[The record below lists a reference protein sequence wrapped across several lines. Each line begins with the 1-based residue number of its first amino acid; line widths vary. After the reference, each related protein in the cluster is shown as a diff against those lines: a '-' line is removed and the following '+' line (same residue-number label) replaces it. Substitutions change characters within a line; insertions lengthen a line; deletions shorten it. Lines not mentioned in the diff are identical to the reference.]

1 MFDPIE
7 VPSLCL
13 VASQVH
19 PSESPYV
26 TITFGA
32 QNRSESV
39 RLTVPPVAE
48 YDDVRDWVRQMLA
61 AACEAL

>member
-1 MFDPIE
+1 MFDPSE

-26 TITFGA
+26 TITFGTA
-32 QNRSESV
+32 ERSESV
-39 RLTVPPVAE
+39 RLTLPPVRE
-48 YDDVRDWVRQMLA
+48 YEDVRDWARQMLA